1 MSFRSAKYAMNRLSG
16 DQNGNAAPWV
26 PGRGCAVSES
36 MGRVHNRVV
45 PDGSRAVN
53 ASLLP
58 SGEMATLVPTRLN
71 VTNVVFSGGYT
82 KNRVVV
88 SVAGRV
94 TIHQPVVAAIVVSAN
109 TAAAVCQT
117 AADRSL
123 LVRTTAPA
131 SLVGA
136 LGAMT
141 ADRLMR
147 NRTAD
152 MSGTRALRS
161 FSRQS

>member
-1 MSFRSAKYAMNRLSG
+1 MSFCCAKYAMKRLSG
-16 DQNGNAAPWV
+16 DQNGNAASTV

-36 MGRVHNRVV
+36 MSLIHNRVV

-58 SGEMATLVPTRLN
+58 SGEMVTLVPTRFN

-88 SVAGRV
+88 SVAGRDES
-94 TIHQPVVAAIVVSAN
+94 HQPVTPAIVVSAS
-109 TAAAVCQT
+109 TAAAACQT
-117 AADRSL
+117 VADRN
-123 LVRTTAPA
+123 LVVCTTAPA

-136 LGAMT
+136 PGAVV
-141 ADRLMR
+141 AERLTR

-152 MSGTRALRS
+152 MSGT
-161 FSRQS
+161 